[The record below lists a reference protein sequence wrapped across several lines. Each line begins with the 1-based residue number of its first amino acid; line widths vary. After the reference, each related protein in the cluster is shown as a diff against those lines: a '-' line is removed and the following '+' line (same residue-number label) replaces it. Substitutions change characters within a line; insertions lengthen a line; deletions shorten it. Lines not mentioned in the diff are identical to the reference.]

1 MSECNTLNVIIV
13 EKAKTKKS
21 LCFGAA
27 RALFSRAF
35 ARDNEEERKKERK
48 AKRARSFFFR
58 WFFLGNA
65 RACVS
70 QRCLPR
76 SEKIS
81 ATSPW
86 GCPREELTTSIDT
99 KFGVNKKGAEACE
112 KRERERERAKARK
125 AKATYLGSFSFDVE
139 FSRTRGKASIE
150 SLLPRYLFN
159 RVK

>member
-81 ATSPW
+81 ATSPR

-112 KRERERERAKARK
+112 KRERERER
-125 AKATYLGSFSFDVE
+125 
-139 FSRTRGKASIE
+139 E
-150 SLLPRYLFN
+150 SESAEGESDLPRFLFFRC
-159 RVK
+159 RVLTNERKGVARISPPAVLI